1 MSGETLP
8 PPPPAAPAPKR
19 QILIVEDNEAA
30 GIGLAQLLRNQG
42 FEVTNVCDGAA
53 AIEILA
59 SGIRFD
65 DLLIDL
71 RLPDFDGRELALQAR
86 RLSPSSQVLLMTGWD
101 FDSCTDDPWKWG
113 IERVIAKPIEINVL
127 LDVLNG
133 TGH

>member
-8 PPPPAAPAPKR
+8 PPPAAPASKR

-86 RLSPSSQVLLMTGWD
+86 QLSPSSQVLLMTGWD
-101 FDSCTDDPWKWG
+101 FDPGTDEPWKWG
-113 IERVIAKPIEINVL
+113 IARVIAKPIEINVL